1 MTSHSLRHFQ
11 VAFLLF
17 IYFLTGV
24 KLLYNVVLVSAVCVC
39 VCVCVCVFPL
49 EPLSQPPIPPL

>member
-24 KLLYNVVLVSAVCVC
+24 KLLYNVVLVSG